1 MKNQSWRG
9 FKRFWTVVFLFVR
22 IFWSFYSLRF
32 KRHWHSI
39 DWLESKKAELYVSQ
53 ARLFRETAVD
63 LGGLLIKLGQFF
75 STRVDI
81 LPPSSINELSTLQDE
96 VKAVPFDQLIEVA
109 RSEFKRPLQ
118 EVFLSIDNIPR
129 ASASLGQVHR
139 GQLHSNE
146 TVAIKIQRPG
156 IEELVSIDLKAVGR
170 VVALVKRFTD
180 WERFVDFD
188 AIYHEFSDTLWAEL
202 NYIQEGHNAERIA
215 ENSKDDPDLIV
226 PEIYWEYT
234 TRRVLTMEYLEGVKV
249 TDFAEMDAQGIDR
262 RQIAGKLL
270 QVYVKQILI
279 DGFFHAD
286 PHPGNLFVRPGNKLV
301 MIDFGMMG
309 SISPDVRDTLV
320 EMVFALVNRDFARV
334 VEYLT
339 AIGFIRPQANQQ
351 VLIRAMSLFLEQTLG
366 KTKELSQADLNVILK
381 DLEVLLYEQPF
392 QVPAN
397 FTFLGRA
404 LGTLYGICMKLY
416 PDISFIDVGRPYLD
430 QIAPEKESLFKIVK
444 DKTKDLGLALVE
456 IPPLAEKV
464 LRQAQIGDLTV
475 NIPMQTLTD
484 QLELNTRSLNGVSW
498 MMGFGFTALAAAYLQ
513 VNGETNLA
521 LGTALISLAFLLAFL
536 LSKRSLKSSRRTLRH
551 PDIVPRKKRQGGRT
565 GW

>member
-9 FKRFWTVVFLFVR
+9 FKRFWTVVFLFVK

-32 KRHWHSI
+32 KKLWHSS
-39 DWLESKKAELYVSQ
+39 DWLEAKKEELYISQ
-53 ARLFRETAVD
+53 ARRFRETAVG

-81 LPPSSINELSTLQDE
+81 LPPSSINELSSLQDE
-96 VKAVPFDQLIEVA
+96 VKPVPFDQLLDVA
-109 RSEFKRPLQ
+109 RCEFAKPLQ
-118 EVFLSIDNIPR
+118 EVFLGIDNIPR

-139 GQLHSNE
+139 GQLHSGE

-156 IEELVSIDLKAVGR
+156 IEELVAIDLKAVGR
-170 VVALVKRFTD
+170 VVTLIKRFTD
-180 WERFVDFD
+180 WERFVDLD
-188 AIYHEFSDTLWAEL
+188 SIYREFSVTLWAEL

-234 TRRVLTMEYLEGVKV
+234 TRRVLTMEFLDGIKV
-249 TDFAEMDAQGIDR
+249 TDFAAMDAQGIDR

-286 PHPGNLFVRPGNKLV
+286 PHPGNLFVRPGNKLI

-309 SISPDVRDTLV
+309 SISPEVRDTLV
-320 EMVFALVNRDFARV
+320 EMVFSVVNREFARV

-339 AIGFIRPQANQQ
+339 VIGFIRPQANQQ

-416 PDISFIDVGRPYLD
+416 PDISFIDVGRPYLE
-430 QIAPEKESLFKIVK
+430 QIAPEKENLFKIVK
-444 DKTKDLGLALVE
+444 DKATAMGLALAE

-464 LRQAQIGDLTV
+464 LRQAQIGELTI
-475 NIPMQTLTD
+475 NIPLQTLAEKV
-484 QLELNTRSLNGVSW
+484 ELNTRSLNGVSF
-498 MMGFGFTALAAAYLQ
+498 MLGFGFTILAASYLK
-513 VNGETNLA
+513 VNGEADLA
-521 LGTALISLAFLLAFL
+521 MGSALLGLIFLLAFI
-536 LSKRSLKSSRRTLRH
+536 LSKRVPKGSRRMPRH
-551 PDIVPRKKRQGGRT
+551 PDMVPRKKRQGGRS

>member
-9 FKRFWTVVFLFVR
+9 FKRFWTVVFLFVK

-32 KRHWHSI
+32 KKLWHAT
-39 DWLESKKAELYVSQ
+39 DWLEAQKAALYVSQ

-96 VKAVPFDQLIEVA
+96 VKPVPFDQLIEVA
-109 RSEFKRPLQ
+109 RQEFSKPLH
-118 EVFLSIDNIPR
+118 EVFLGIDNIPR

-139 GQLHSNE
+139 WQLHSGE

-156 IEELVSIDLKAVGR
+156 IEELVAIDLKAVGR
-170 VVALVKRFTD
+170 VIALIKRFTD
-180 WERFVDFD
+180 WERFVDLD
-188 AIYHEFSDTLWAEL
+188 AIYREFSDTLWAEL

-234 TRRVLTMEYLEGVKV
+234 TRRVLTMEYLDGVKV

-262 RQIAGKLL
+262 QQIAGKLL

-286 PHPGNLFVRPGNKLV
+286 PHPGNLFARPGNKLV

-309 SISPDVRDTLV
+309 SIPPDVRDTLV

-339 AIGFIRPQANQQ
+339 LIGFIRPEANQQ
-351 VLIRAMSLFLEQTLG
+351 VLIRAMSLFLEQSLG
-366 KTKELSQADLNVILK
+366 KTKELSQTDLNVILK

-404 LGTLYGICMKLY
+404 LGTLYGICVKLY
-416 PDISFIDVGRPYLD
+416 PDISFIDVGRPYLE

-444 DKTKDLGLALVE
+444 DKAGALGLALVE

-464 LRQAQIGDLTV
+464 LRQAEIGELTV
-475 NIPMQTLTD
+475 NIPMQTLTE
-484 QLELNTRSLNGVSW
+484 QMASNTRSLNGVSW
-498 MMGFGFTALAAAYLQ
+498 MLGFGFTALAASYLK
-513 VNGETNLA
+513 VNGETGWA
-521 LGTALISLAFLLAFL
+521 LGSVLLSLVFLLAFIL
-536 LSKRSLKSSRRTLRH
+536 SRREPKGSRRMLRH
-551 PDIVPRKKRQGGRT
+551 PEIVPRKKRRGGKS

>member
-9 FKRFWTVVFLFVR
+9 FKRFWTVVFLFVK
-22 IFWSFYSLRF
+22 IFWSFYSLRL
-32 KRHWHSI
+32 KKLWHSH
-39 DWLESKKAELYVSQ
+39 DWLESQKAELYVSQ
-53 ARLFRETAVD
+53 ARLFRETAVA

-81 LPPSSINELSTLQDE
+81 LPASSINELSTLQDE
-96 VKAVPFDQLIEVA
+96 VKPVPFEQLLEVA
-109 RSEFKRPLQ
+109 RREFAKPLH
-118 EVFLSIDNIPR
+118 EVFSGIDNLPR

-139 GQLHSNE
+139 GQLHSGE

-156 IEELVSIDLKAVGR
+156 IEDLVSIDLKAIGR
-170 VVALVKRFTD
+170 VIALVKKFTD
-180 WERFVDFD
+180 WERFFDLD
-188 AIYHEFSDTLWAEL
+188 AIYREFSDTLWAEL

-215 ENSKDDPDLIV
+215 ENIKDDPDLIV
-226 PEIYWEYT
+226 PSIYWEYT
-234 TRRVLTMEYLEGVKV
+234 TRRVLTMEYLEGIKI
-249 TDFAEMDAQGIDR
+249 TDFAEIDAQGIDR

-286 PHPGNLFVRPGNKLV
+286 PHPGNLFVRPGNKLIMV
-301 MIDFGMMG
+301 DFGMMG
-309 SISPDVRDTLV
+309 SIPLDVRDTLV

-334 VEYLT
+334 VDYLT
-339 AIGFIRPQANQQ
+339 AIGFIRPEVNQQ

-404 LGTLYGICMKLY
+404 LGTLYGICMELY
-416 PDISFIDVGRPYLD
+416 PEISFIDVGRPYLER
-430 QIAPEKESLFKIVK
+430 IAPEKESLFKIIT
-444 DKTKDLGLALVE
+444 DKAKTLGLSLVE

-475 NIPMQTLTD
+475 NIPLQTLTE
-484 QLELNTRSLNGVSW
+484 QVESNTRSLTGVSF
-498 MMGFGFTALAAAYLQ
+498 MLGFGFTILAAAYLK
-513 VNGETNLA
+513 VNGESGWA
-521 LGTALISLAFLLAFL
+521 LGSALASLIFLLAFL
-536 LSKRSLKSSRRTLRH
+536 FNRRPPKGSRRMLRH
-551 PDIVPRKKRQGGRT
+551 PEIVPRKKRQGGRA

>member
-9 FKRFWTVVFLFVR
+9 FKRFWTVVFLFVK

-32 KRHWHSI
+32 KKTWHGS
-39 DWLESKKAELYVSQ
+39 DWLESKKSELYVTQ

-81 LPPSSINELSTLQDE
+81 LPQSSIKELSTLQDE
-96 VKAVPFDQLIEVA
+96 VKPVPFDELLLVA
-109 RSEFKRPLQ
+109 HQEFSRPLQ

-139 GQLHSNE
+139 GQLHSGE
-146 TVAIKIQRPG
+146 TVAVKIQRPG
-156 IEELVSIDLKAVGR
+156 IEDLVAIDLKAVGR
-170 VVALVKRFTD
+170 VISLIKRFTD
-180 WERFVDFD
+180 WERFVDFN
-188 AIYHEFSDTLWAEL
+188 AIYREFAETLWAEL
-202 NYIQEGHNAERIA
+202 NYIQEGHNAELVA
-215 ENSKDDPDLIV
+215 QNSKDDPDLIV

-234 TRRVLTMEYLEGVKV
+234 TRRVLTMEFLEGIKV
-249 TDFAEMDAQGIDR
+249 TDFDEMDAQGVDR
-262 RQIAGKLL
+262 QQIAGKLL

-301 MIDFGMMG
+301 MVDFGMVG
-309 SISPDVRDTLV
+309 RIPTDVRDTLV
-320 EMVFALVNRDFARV
+320 EMVFALVNREYAKV

-339 AIGFIRPQANQQ
+339 IIGFIRPEANQQ
-351 VLIRAMSLFLEQTLG
+351 VLIRAISLFLEQTLG
-366 KTKELSQADLNVILK
+366 NTKELSQTDLNVILK

-404 LGTLYGICMKLY
+404 LGTLYGICIKLY
-416 PDISFIDVGRPYLD
+416 PDISFIDAGRPYLD
-430 QIAPEKESLFKIVK
+430 QIAPEKESLWKIVK
-444 DKTKDLGLALVE
+444 DKATALGLAVVE

-464 LRQAQIGDLTV
+464 LRQAELGDLTI
-475 NIPMQTLTD
+475 NIPMQTLNE
-484 QLELNTRSLNGVSW
+484 QVESNTRSINALSW
-498 MMGFGFTALAAAYLQ
+498 MMGFGFTLLAASYLK
-513 VNGETNLA
+513 VNGETDWA
-521 LGTALISLAFLLAFL
+521 LGSIVISLLFLLAFVF
-536 LSKRSLKSSRRTLRH
+536 SKRSAGTGHRMLRH
-551 PDIVPRKKRQGGRT
+551 PEIVPRKKRQGGRSF
-565 GW
+565 

>member
-9 FKRFWTVVFLFVR
+9 FKRFWTVVFLFVK

-32 KRHWHSI
+32 KKVWHGSE
-39 DWLESKKAELYVSQ
+39 WLESKKAELYISQ

-81 LPPSSINELSTLQDE
+81 LPPSSINELSSLQDE
-96 VKAVPFDQLIEVA
+96 VKPVPFDQLLEVA
-109 RSEFKRPLQ
+109 RLEFAKPLP
-118 EVFLSIDNIPR
+118 EVFLGIDNIPQ

-139 GQLHSNE
+139 GQLHSGE

-156 IEELVSIDLKAVGR
+156 IGELVAIDLKAVGR
-170 VVALVKRFTD
+170 VVGMIKRFTD
-180 WERFVDFD
+180 WERFVDLD
-188 AIYHEFSDTLWAEL
+188 AIYREFSDTLWAEL

-234 TRRVLTMEYLEGVKV
+234 TRRVLTMEFLDGIKV
-249 TDFAEMDAQGIDR
+249 TDFAQMDAQGIDR
-262 RQIAGKLL
+262 QQIAAKLL

-309 SISPDVRDTLV
+309 SIPPDVRDTLV
-320 EMVFALVNRDFARV
+320 EMVFALVNREFGRV

-339 AIGFIRPQANQQ
+339 IIGFIRPQANQQ

-416 PDISFIDVGRPYLD
+416 PGISFIDVGRPYLE

-444 DKTKDLGLALVE
+444 DKTTALGLALVE
-456 IPPLAEKV
+456 IPPLAAKV
-464 LRQAQIGDLTV
+464 LRRAEIGDLSINV
-475 NIPMQTLTD
+475 PMQNLTE
-484 QLELNTRSLNGVSW
+484 QMELNTRSVNGVSW
-498 MMGFGFTALAAAYLQ
+498 MLGFGFTVLVASYLK
-513 VNGETNLA
+513 VNGETSWA
-521 LGTALISLAFLLAFL
+521 LGSALLGIIFLLAFI
-536 LSKRSLKSSRRTLRH
+536 LSKRAPKGSRRMPRH
-551 PDIVPRKKRQGGRT
+551 PEIVPRKKRQGGKT